1 MKVYFYEVKD
11 YEEAFIRDFART
23 YGFEVLGVD
32 SDLLSLENI
41 DRCKGCDVVSTLG
54 FSRCDGEVMSVLAS
68 DGVRYFATRTVGY
81 NHVDVNA
88 ARALGMTVLHADYD
102 STNVSDY
109 TVMLILMLI
118 RRAKVTVVRGLV
130 NNFSLDEIMGR
141 DLRSMTV
148 GVIGTGKIGSGVIK
162 SLSGFGCRILCN
174 DKYRNAEVEKYA
186 KYCDLGDIYSN
197 CDVISLHMPLTDEN
211 YHMIDAAAISA
222 MKKGVLLVNTARGA
236 LIDTEALK
244 HGIETEQIGGAA
256 LDTIEGEDGICH
268 VDIKTRISNK
278 QNLFY
283 LKQFPNVIYTPHIG
297 FFTEQAVAQ
306 MVESVFLGIS
316 LSSQNKENRF
326 IVK

>member
-11 YEEAFIRDFART
+11 YEEVFIRAYAQQ
-23 YGFEVLGVD
+23 YGFEVCGID
-32 SDLLSLENI
+32 PECLSLENI
-41 DRCKGCDVVSTLG
+41 DRCEGCDAVSTLG
-54 FSRCDGEVMSVLAS
+54 FSRCDGEVMRVLGGY
-68 DGVRYFATRTVGY
+68 GVKYFATRTVGY
-81 NHVDVNA
+81 NHVDVESA
-88 ARALGMTVLHADYD
+88 AKCGITVIRADYD

-109 TVMLILMLI
+109 TVMLILMLL
-118 RRAKVTVVRGLV
+118 RKTKVTVVRGLV

-141 DLRSMTV
+141 DLRDMTV
-148 GVIGTGKIGSGVIK
+148 GIIGTGKIGKSVIK
-162 SLSGFGCRILCN
+162 SLSGFGCRLLCH
-174 DKYRNAEVEKYA
+174 DKYPDSEVEKYA

-222 MKKGVLLVNTARGA
+222 MKKGVLLVNTARGG

-244 HGIETEQIGGAA
+244 QGIETEQIGGAA

-283 LKQFPNVIYTPHIG
+283 LKQVPNVIYTPHIG
-297 FFTEQAVAQ
+297 FFTEQAVSQ